1 MITTMSF
8 LQDHSPDPPPD
19 HSIGWRMDLGQ
30 GNNKKMMMRQEKKMN
45 ETIEDIIKT
54 LPDDSYIK
62 NYDEDEGFID
72 DIRGWILECKEEIPS
87 SSITKWE
94 EGDKLI
100 IKVSNFIEDEDDPI
114 TNGENYYIVMEPN
127 TPEQQE
133 EE

>member
-1 MITTMSF
+1 
-8 LQDHSPDPPPD
+8 
-19 HSIGWRMDLGQ
+19 
-30 GNNKKMMMRQEKKMN
+30 MN

-100 IKVSNFIEDEDDPI
+100 IKVSNFLEEEDDPI

-133 EE
+133 EECHK

>member
-1 MITTMSF
+1 
-8 LQDHSPDPPPD
+8 
-19 HSIGWRMDLGQ
+19 
-30 GNNKKMMMRQEKKMN
+30 MN

-72 DIRGWILECKEEIPS
+72 DIRGWILECKEELPS
-87 SSITKWE
+87 SSITKWKV
-94 EGDKLI
+94 GDKLV

-133 EE
+133 EEE

>member
-1 MITTMSF
+1 
-8 LQDHSPDPPPD
+8 
-19 HSIGWRMDLGQ
+19 
-30 GNNKKMMMRQEKKMN
+30 MN

-87 SSITKWE
+87 STIS
-94 EGDKLI
+94 KLELGNKLV
-100 IKVSNFIEDEDDPI
+100 IKVTNFIQDEDDPI
-114 TNGENYYIVMEPN
+114 ENGENYYIVMEPN

-133 EE
+133 EEECHK

>member
-1 MITTMSF
+1 
-8 LQDHSPDPPPD
+8 
-19 HSIGWRMDLGQ
+19 
-30 GNNKKMMMRQEKKMN
+30 MN

-87 SSITKWE
+87 STISKWE
-94 EGDKLI
+94 MGDKLV
-100 IKVSNFIEDEDDPI
+100 IKVTNFIEDEDDPI

>member
-1 MITTMSF
+1 
-8 LQDHSPDPPPD
+8 
-19 HSIGWRMDLGQ
+19 
-30 GNNKKMMMRQEKKMN
+30 MN

-87 SSITKWE
+87 SSITKWKM
-94 EGDKLI
+94 GDKLV
-100 IKVSNFIEDEDDPI
+100 IKVTNFIEDEDDPI

-127 TPEQQE
+127 SPEQQE